1 MLKSQHK
8 HPLYEINRSRN
19 YPIIDAHT
27 HAFGNRGLDLSSVI
41 KTVRDPILLRRRHP
55 EMFQTMLKGVDDL
68 TEEMLEQM
76 DQVGIERAVLQ
87 SRGIGTNEAVSEA
100 VRKHP
105 DRFIGL
111 FRPVYN
117 TRISGQQDALDY
129 DELARNMDHWVNN
142 LGLKGMGEIRVSRFS
157 SESAP
162 DKIANDL
169 TPLLEVL
176 AKHKLPI
183 MFQTAWTQF
192 GTPIYHGVPLF
203 VDDLAERFP
212 EVPFI
217 ITKMGRGYDALFEIC
232 LMIAFKHDNV
242 YLDTV
247 QSRPEHV
254 ARAVAEIGADRVI
267 FGTDWEQTW
276 AALNSPSDIYTRS
289 IKIVDDSGISESE
302 KEWVFGKTVSTLF
315 KM

>member
-1 MLKSQHK
+1 
-8 HPLYEINRSRN
+8 
-19 YPIIDAHT
+19 
-27 HAFGNRGLDLSSVI
+27 
-41 KTVRDPILLRRRHP
+41 
-55 EMFQTMLKGVDDL
+55 
-68 TEEMLEQM
+68 
-76 DQVGIERAVLQ
+76 
-87 SRGIGTNEAVSEA
+87 
-100 VRKHP
+100 
-105 DRFIGL
+105 
-111 FRPVYN
+111 
-117 TRISGQQDALDY
+117 
-129 DELARNMDHWVNN
+129 
-142 LGLKGMGEIRVSRFS
+142 MGEIRVSRFS

-192 GTPIYHGVPLF
+192 GTPIYHGVPVF

-276 AALNSPSDIYTRS
+276 AALSSPSDIYTRS

-302 KEWVFGKTVSTLF
+302 KEWVFGKTASMLF

>member
-76 DQVGIERAVLQ
+76 DLVGIEKAVLQ

-117 TRISGQQDALDY
+117 TRI
-129 DELARNMDHWVNN
+129 
-142 LGLKGMGEIRVSRFS
+142 
-157 SESAP
+157 
-162 DKIANDL
+162 
-169 TPLLEVL
+169 
-176 AKHKLPI
+176 
-183 MFQTAWTQF
+183 
-192 GTPIYHGVPLF
+192 
-203 VDDLAERFP
+203 
-212 EVPFI
+212 PF
-217 ITKMGRGYDALFEIC
+217 
-232 LMIAFKHDNV
+232 
-242 YLDTV
+242 
-247 QSRPEHV
+247 
-254 ARAVAEIGADRVI
+254 
-267 FGTDWEQTW
+267 
-276 AALNSPSDIYTRS
+276 
-289 IKIVDDSGISESE
+289 
-302 KEWVFGKTVSTLF
+302 
-315 KM
+315 

>member
-1 MLKSQHK
+1 
-8 HPLYEINRSRN
+8 
-19 YPIIDAHT
+19 
-27 HAFGNRGLDLSSVI
+27 
-41 KTVRDPILLRRRHP
+41 
-55 EMFQTMLKGVDDL
+55 MLKGVDDL

-192 GTPIYHGVPLF
+192 GTPIYHGVPVF

-217 ITKMGRGYDALFEIC
+217 ITKMGRGYDALFETC

>member
-1 MLKSQHK
+1 MSTYLDK
-8 HPLYEINRSRN
+8 HPLYEINRSRS

-27 HAFGNRGLDLSSVI
+27 HAFGNRGLDLSDVI
-41 KTVRDPILLRRRHP
+41 KTVRDPILLKRRHP
-55 EMFQTMLKGVDDL
+55 EIFQTMLQGVDDL
-68 TEEMLEQM
+68 TEEMLDQM
-76 DQVGIERAVLQ
+76 DQVGIQKAVLQ
-87 SRGIGTNEAVSEA
+87 SRGIGTNEAVSQA
-100 VRKHP
+100 VSKHP

-111 FRPVYN
+111 FRPIYN
-117 TRISGQQDALDY
+117 TRISGQHDILDY
-129 DELARNMDHWVNN
+129 DEMARNMDHWINN

-192 GTPIYHGVPLF
+192 GTPIYHGVPVF

-217 ITKMGRGYDALFEIC
+217 ITKMGRGYDSLFDIC
-232 LMIAFKHDNV
+232 LMIAFKNDNV

-254 ARAVAEIGADRVI
+254 ARAVAEIGAERVI

-276 AALNSPSDIYTRS
+276 AALTSPADIYTRS

-302 KEWVFGKTVSTLF
+302 KEWVFGKTASTLF